1 MAESGES
8 PRLSDELGPV
18 DYLMHRGEAN
28 PRTRSG
34 IMALELL
41 DGTPDWDRFRTRFEN
56 ASRRVLR
63 LRQKV
68 VVPTLPTAA
77 PRWVVDPDFNL
88 DFHVRRVRVSGPAT
102 LREVLDLAEVILQSP
117 LDISRPLWT
126 ATLVEGM
133 ADGRAAM
140 LLHVSHAVTDGV
152 GGVEMFAQ
160 IYDLERDP
168 PPRSTPPQP
177 IPEDL
182 SPNDLMRRGINHLPI
197 AVVGGVLDA
206 LSGAVSMAGRAVL
219 EPVSTVS
226 GILGYAR
233 SGIRVLNRAAEPSP
247 LLRRR
252 SLTTRTEA
260 IDIRLADLHK
270 AAKAG
275 GGSIN
280 DAYLAGLCGALRR
293 YHEALGVPI
302 STLPMAVPVN
312 LRAEGD
318 AAGGNQFTGE
328 QPGGAGGHYR
338 SGGSDEED
346 PGADDPASRR
356 ARDEHHRFHCTGAE
370 CLADGRAGGDHR
382 FGDRFRC
389 ASQQCSGLPRGYLPC
404 RREDTAAVRYWTV
417 ARCGDDGSA
426 NFPGRVVHRHG
437 ALRQGVGAK
446 RRVVRSMPAGGFRRN
461 PCAGRW
467 SGTACAA
474 GVVRYSRSRF
484 SASIG
489 VGLMSAADEQGE
501 ERATRKSAPDL
512 RLPGSVAEILA
523 SPAGPKVGAFFD
535 LDGTLVA
542 GFTAVILTQER
553 LRRRDMGVGELL
565 GMVQAGL
572 NHTLGRIEFEDLIG
586 KAAAAL
592 AGRLLTDL
600 EEIGER
606 LFAQRIESRI
616 YPEMRELV
624 RAHVARG
631 HTVVL
636 SSSALTIQVGPVARF
651 LGINNMLTNKFETN
665 EDGILTGGVLKPILW
680 CPGKAT
686 AVQRFAAEHDIDLKD
701 SYFYADG
708 DEDVALM
715 YLVGN
720 PRPTNPEGKM
730 AAVAKR
736 RGWPILK
743 FNSRGGVG
751 IRRQLRTLAG
761 LSTIVPVAA
770 GAVGIGV
777 LTGSRRRGVNFFTS
791 TFSQLLLA
799 TSGVHLNVI
808 GKENLTAQRP
818 AVFIFNHRNQVDPV
832 IAGALVRDNWVGVGK
847 KELASDPIMGT
858 LGKLLDGVFIDRDDP
873 VAAVETLHTVEER
886 ARNGLSIVI
895 APEGTRLD
903 TTEVGSFKKGP
914 FRIAMAAKI
923 PIVPIVIRN
932 AEIVASRNS
941 TTINPGT
948 VDVAVFPPIPVDDWT
963 LDALPDRIAEVRQL
977 YLDTLADWPVDGLP
991 AVDLYAEQKAARK
1004 ARAQVAKAT
1013 AKRVPA
1019 KKAPAKS
1026 AANKGAAATKAA
1038 TKKASPK
1045 AKPSE
1050 SKIAGKDGEAS
1061 ASPSSSA
1068 KGRS

>member
-1 MAESGES
+1 
-8 PRLSDELGPV
+8 
-18 DYLMHRGEAN
+18 
-28 PRTRSG
+28 
-34 IMALELL
+34 
-41 DGTPDWDRFRTRFEN
+41 
-56 ASRRVLR
+56 
-63 LRQKV
+63 
-68 VVPTLPTAA
+68 
-77 PRWVVDPDFNL
+77 
-88 DFHVRRVRVSGPAT
+88 
-102 LREVLDLAEVILQSP
+102 
-117 LDISRPLWT
+117 
-126 ATLVEGM
+126 
-133 ADGRAAM
+133 
-140 LLHVSHAVTDGV
+140 
-152 GGVEMFAQ
+152 
-160 IYDLERDP
+160 
-168 PPRSTPPQP
+168 
-177 IPEDL
+177 
-182 SPNDLMRRGINHLPI
+182 
-197 AVVGGVLDA
+197 
-206 LSGAVSMAGRAVL
+206 
-219 EPVSTVS
+219 
-226 GILGYAR
+226 
-233 SGIRVLNRAAEPSP
+233 
-247 LLRRR
+247 
-252 SLTTRTEA
+252 
-260 IDIRLADLHK
+260 
-270 AAKAG
+270 
-275 GGSIN
+275 
-280 DAYLAGLCGALRR
+280 
-293 YHEALGVPI
+293 
-302 STLPMAVPVN
+302 
-312 LRAEGD
+312 
-318 AAGGNQFTGE
+318 
-328 QPGGAGGHYR
+328 
-338 SGGSDEED
+338 
-346 PGADDPASRR
+346 
-356 ARDEHHRFHCTGAE
+356 
-370 CLADGRAGGDHR
+370 
-382 FGDRFRC
+382 
-389 ASQQCSGLPRGYLPC
+389 
-404 RREDTAAVRYWTV
+404 
-417 ARCGDDGSA
+417 
-426 NFPGRVVHRHG
+426 
-437 ALRQGVGAK
+437 
-446 RRVVRSMPAGGFRRN
+446 
-461 PCAGRW
+461 
-467 SGTACAA
+467 
-474 GVVRYSRSRF
+474 
-484 SASIG
+484 
-489 VGLMSAADEQGE
+489 MSAADEQGE

-616 YPEMRELV
+616 YP
-624 RAHVARG
+624 
-631 HTVVL
+631 
-636 SSSALTIQVGPVARF
+636 
-651 LGINNMLTNKFETN
+651 
-665 EDGILTGGVLKPILW
+665 LW